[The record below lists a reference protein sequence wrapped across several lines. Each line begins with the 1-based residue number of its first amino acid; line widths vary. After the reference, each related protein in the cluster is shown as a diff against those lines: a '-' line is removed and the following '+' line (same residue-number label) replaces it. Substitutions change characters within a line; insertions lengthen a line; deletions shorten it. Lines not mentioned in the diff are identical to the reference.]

1 MILFVLT
8 LQTRKQH
15 QKLQYRQYEFPPETI
30 INDNLWEIQGYYK
43 TQYDDMKVK
52 FGILESE
59 TKPFK
64 TIKNELSQTMK
75 MHFWKHIIENALFE
89 THCWKRIVESALL
102 KAHYQN

>member
-1 MILFVLT
+1 
-8 LQTRKQH
+8 
-15 QKLQYRQYEFPPETI
+15 
-30 INDNLWEIQGYYK
+30 
-43 TQYDDMKVK
+43 MKVK

-59 TKPFK
+59 TLPFK